1 MVFSLKKMYLNKF
14 QGKEFNFELYH
25 FDRWLLNNVFISFFM
40 IMLADNS
47 VDVYLSWFV
56 MAFLYI
62 KKQIFLLMF
71 CMYEITSK
79 GSK

>member
-1 MVFSLKKMYLNKF
+1 MVFSLKKKYLNKI
-14 QGKEFNFELYH
+14 QGKGFNFELYH
-25 FDRWLLNNVFISFFM
+25 FDRWFLNNVFISFFM

-62 KKQIFLLMF
+62 KNKSF
-71 CMYEITSK
+71 C
-79 GSK
+79 